1 MPFQPPDELAAGE
14 AGSAGDCDCSPR
26 AALSNGPETL
36 TGQFGGFYWV
46 VLNSDGFVLTPLYL
60 HGNLIF
66 QCLHKNLSGSAF
78 IFSEPEDETA

>member
-36 TGQFGGFYWV
+36 TSQFVFFGLF
-46 VLNSDGFVLTPLYL
+46 
-60 HGNLIF
+60 
-66 QCLHKNLSGSAF
+66 
-78 IFSEPEDETA
+78 